1 MEEFNV
7 EELIEMLQERH
18 DDYGWGR
25 AVQAQANRQQRTVDD
40 LLADADDLLQSQ
52 EQKWRNVTT
61 KLVQLKYSRQVE
73 ILMSSRRPDVD
84 IYFDDQDG
92 KRHFLVRN
100 HESKTPWQDAFGVL
114 REAVR
119 DNQKLTVRKKD
130 NSRIGKA
137 LFKS

>member
-1 MEEFNV
+1 MSFWCKIGFHKRDQIT
-7 EELIEMLQERH
+7 IESYFFGSFTQ
-18 DDYGWGR
+18 
-25 AVQAQANRQQRTVDD
+25 
-40 LLADADDLLQSQ
+40 
-52 EQKWRNVTT
+52 WRNVTT